1 MAFRNFHQESKRVT
15 ATLEQQ
21 DLRHLFHPCT
31 DLAGHARSGPQIW
44 QRGEGVYVYDNHGKK
59 YLEGMAGLWCTAL
72 GYGEKELARV
82 AAEQMETFCYGPL
95 FAGKSNEPSIR
106 LAAKLAEWVPI
117 EGARFLF
124 GCSGSDANDAQV
136 KLARYYF
143 HAIGQPAK
151 RKFIS
156 RGNAYHGVTVATAA
170 LTGLPAFHKH
180 FGLDMSDVIHLTS
193 PHFYRQGRD
202 GESESEFV
210 ERLGQELEAVIA
222 REGADNIA
230 AMFAEPLMGAGGVI
244 LPPEAYFQ
252 RIQPVLE
259 ANDILLIDDEVVC
272 AFGRTGNPFGCQTYG
287 MRPATMTLAKALS
300 SAYLP
305 ISAVAV
311 PPFMYEA
318 IEQAAGGVGLFAHGL
333 TYSGHPVSA
342 AVAVR
347 NLELME
353 ERGLMAHAAAM
364 SEPFQTALKRLAG
377 HPLVGHQR
385 GIGLIAGLELVAD
398 KDTRA
403 AFPPAEKMAFKVA
416 AACLEEGLVVRA
428 LPGDIVAVCPPL
440 IIDAEQIAELAGKL
454 ERGLDR
460 VLVSLQPSLQGTRSA

>member
-1 MAFRNFHQESKRVT
+1 MN

-21 DLRHLFHPCT
+21 DLQHLFHPCT
-31 DLAGHARSGPQIW
+31 DLPGHARSGPQIW
-44 QRGEGVYVYDNHGKK
+44 QRGEGVYVYDNHGKQ

-106 LAAKLAEWVPI
+106 LAAKLSDWVPI

-136 KLARYYF
+136 KLVRYYF
-143 HAIGQPAK
+143 NAIGKSSK
-151 RKFIS
+151 RKILS

-180 FGLDMSDVIHLTS
+180 FGLNMDEVIHLTS
-193 PHFYRQGRD
+193 PHFYRQGKP
-202 GESESEFV
+202 GESEAEFV
-210 ERLGQELEAVIA
+210 ERLGQELEAVIE

-230 AMFAEPLMGAGGVI
+230 ALFAEPLMGAGGVI
-244 LPPEAYFQ
+244 LPPAGYFE

-259 ANDILLIDDEVVC
+259 ANDILLVDDEVVC
-272 AFGRTGNPFGCQTYG
+272 AFGRTGQAFGCQTYD
-287 MRPATMTLAKALS
+287 MRPATMTMAKALS
-300 SAYLP
+300 SAYVP

-311 PPFMYEA
+311 PPFMYEP
-318 IEQAAGGVGLFAHGL
+318 IEKAAGEVGIFGHGL
-333 TYSGHPVSA
+333 TYSGHPVAA

-364 SEPFQTALKRLAG
+364 APRFQAALAQLG
-377 HPLVGHQR
+377 DHPLVGNQR

-398 KDTRA
+398 KDTRQS
-403 AFPPAEKMAFKVA
+403 FPPADKMAFQVA

-440 IIDAEQIAELAGKL
+440 IINEEQIDELAGKL
-454 ERGLDR
+454 ERGLNR
-460 VLVSLQPSLQGTRSA
+460 VLSSLQATRSA

>member
-1 MAFRNFHQESKRVT
+1 MALS
-15 ATLEQQ
+15 LEQQ
-21 DLRHLFHPCT
+21 DLQYLFHPCT
-31 DLAGHARSGPQIW
+31 DLAGHARSGPHIW
-44 QRGEGVYVYDNHGKK
+44 QHGEGVYVFDNHGKK
-59 YLEGMAGLWCTAL
+59 YLEGMAGLWYTAL

-117 EGARFLF
+117 KGARFLF

-136 KLARYYF
+136 KLVRYYF
-143 HAIGQPAK
+143 EAIGKPSK
-151 RKFIS
+151 RKLLT

-180 FGLDMSDVIHLTS
+180 FGLDMSEVIHLSS
-193 PHFYRQGRD
+193 PHYYRHGKP
-202 GESESEFV
+202 GESEAEFV

-244 LPPEAYFQ
+244 LPPEGYFE

-259 ANDILLIDDEVVC
+259 ANDILLVDDEVVC
-272 AFGRTGNPFGCQTYG
+272 GFGRTGNPFGCQTYG
-287 MRPATMTLAKALS
+287 MRPTTMTMAKALS
-300 SAYLP
+300 SGYVP

-318 IEQAAGGVGLFAHGL
+318 IAEAAGGVGLFAHGL
-333 TYSGHPVSA
+333 TYSGHPVAA

-353 ERGLMAHAAAM
+353 ERGLMAHVAAM
-364 SEPFQTALKRLAG
+364 SLPFQAALKRLG
-377 HPLVGHQR
+377 EHPLVGNQR

-398 KDTRA
+398 KPSRSP
-403 AFPPAEKMAFKVA
+403 FPAAEKMAFKVA

-428 LPGDIVAVCPPL
+428 LAGDIVAVCPPL
-440 IIDAEQIAELAGKL
+440 IINASQIDELAAKL

-460 VLVSLQPSLQGTRSA
+460 ALTQIEAKPQAIRSA

>member
-1 MAFRNFHQESKRVT
+1 MNP
-15 ATLEQQ
+15 TLEQL
-21 DLRHLFHPCT
+21 DLQHLFHPCT
-31 DLAGHARSGPQIW
+31 DLAGHAQSGPQIW
-44 QRGEGVYVYDNHGKK
+44 QRGEGIYVYDNHGKK

-117 EGARFLF
+117 DGARFLF

-136 KLARYYF
+136 KLVRYYF
-143 HAIGQPAK
+143 EAIGKPSK
-151 RKFIS
+151 RKILS

-180 FGLDMSDVIHLTS
+180 FGLHMDDVIHLTS
-193 PHFYRQGRD
+193 PHFYRQGKP
-202 GESESEFV
+202 GESEAEFV
-210 ERLGQELEAVIA
+210 ERLGRELEEVIA

-230 AMFAEPLMGAGGVI
+230 ALFAEPLMGAGGVI
-244 LPPEAYFQ
+244 LPPDGYFE

-259 ANDILLIDDEVVC
+259 ANDILLVDDEVVC
-272 AFGRTGNPFGCQTYG
+272 AFGRTGKAFGCQTYG
-287 MRPATMTLAKALS
+287 MRPATMTMAKALS

-311 PPFMYEA
+311 PPFMYEPIA
-318 IEQAAGGVGLFAHGL
+318 EAAGGVGLFGHGL
-333 TYSGHPVSA
+333 TYSGHPVAA
-342 AVAVR
+342 AVATR

-353 ERGLMAHAAAM
+353 ERGLVAHAARM
-364 SEPFQTALKRLAG
+364 SGPFQAALRELG
-377 HPLVGHQR
+377 EHPLVGNQR

-398 KDTRA
+398 KASKTS
-403 AFPPAEKMAFKVA
+403 FPAAEKMAFRVA

-440 IIDAEQIAELAGKL
+440 IIDEAQIDELATKL

-460 VLVSLQPSLQGTRSA
+460 ALASVKPKVQATSSA

>member
-1 MAFRNFHQESKRVT
+1 MT
-15 ATLEQQ
+15 PTLEQQ
-21 DLRHLFHPCT
+21 DLDYLFHPCT
-31 DLAGHARSGPQIW
+31 DLSGHARSGPLIW
-44 QRGEGVYVYDNHGKK
+44 QRGEGIYVHDQHGRR

-82 AAEQMETFCYGPL
+82 AAEQMESFCYGPL

-136 KLARYYF
+136 KLVRYYF
-143 HAIGQPAK
+143 HAIGKPSK
-151 RKFIS
+151 RKILS

-180 FGLDMSDVIHLTS
+180 FGLAMDDVVHLTS
-193 PHFYRQGRD
+193 PHYYRQGRP
-202 GESESEFV
+202 GESEAEFV
-210 ERLGQELEAVIA
+210 ERLGQELEQVIE

-230 AMFAEPLMGAGGVI
+230 ALFAEPLMGAGGVI
-244 LPPEAYFQ
+244 LPPAGYFE

-259 ANDILLIDDEVVC
+259 ANDILLVDDEVVC

-287 MRPATMTLAKALS
+287 MRPATMTMAKALS

-318 IEQAAGGVGLFAHGL
+318 ISEAAGGVGLFAHGL

-364 SEPFQTALKRLAG
+364 SEPFQAAIKRLG
-377 HPLVGHQR
+377 DHPLVGHQR

-398 KDTRA
+398 KATRTS
-403 AFPPAEKMAFKVA
+403 FPPSEKMAFRVA

-428 LPGDIVAVCPPL
+428 IVGDIIAVCPPL
-440 IIDAEQIAELAGKL
+440 IINEAQIDELAGKL

-460 VLVSLQPSLQGTRSA
+460 ALATVEPMVQATRSA

>member
-1 MAFRNFHQESKRVT
+1 VNDSLGQ
-15 ATLEQQ
+15 L
-21 DLRHLFHPCT
+21 DLAHLFHPCT
-31 DLAGHARSGPQIW
+31 DLATHAKSDPTIW
-44 QRGEGVYVYDNHGKK
+44 SRGEGVYVYDNHGNR

-72 GYGEKELARV
+72 GYGEKELARA

-117 EGARFLF
+117 DGARFLF

-143 HAIGQPAK
+143 HAIGKPSK
-151 RKFIS
+151 RKIIS

-180 FGLDMSDVIHLTS
+180 FGLAMDDVIHLTS
-193 PHFYRQGRD
+193 PHFYRQGKP
-202 GESESEFV
+202 GESEADFV
-210 ERLGQELEAVIA
+210 ERLGQELEEVIA

-244 LPPEAYFQ
+244 LPPAGYFE

-259 ANDILLIDDEVVC
+259 QHEILLIDDEVVC
-272 AFGRTGNPFGCQTYG
+272 AFGRTGQPFGCQTYD
-287 MRPATMTLAKALS
+287 MRPATMTMAKALS

-311 PPFMYEA
+311 PPFMYEP
-318 IEQAAGGVGLFAHGL
+318 IEKASGEVGIFAHGL

-364 SEPFQTALKRLAG
+364 APRFQKALQALG
-377 HPLVGHQR
+377 EHPLVGNQR
-385 GIGLIAGLELVAD
+385 GIGLIGGLELVAD
-398 KDTRA
+398 KTSCQS
-403 AFPPAEKMAFKVA
+403 FPPAEKMAFKVA

-440 IIDAEQIAELAGKL
+440 IISEAEVDELADKL
-454 ERGLDR
+454 RRGLDR
-460 VLVSLQPSLQGTRSA
+460 VYAATQGSRSA

>member
-1 MAFRNFHQESKRVT
+1 MALS
-15 ATLEQQ
+15 LEQL
-21 DLRHLFHPCT
+21 DLQHLFHPST

-44 QRGEGVYVYDNHGKK
+44 QRGEGVYVYDQHGKQ

-117 EGARFLF
+117 DGARFLL

-136 KLARYYF
+136 KLVRYYF
-143 HAIGQPAK
+143 HAIGKPSK
-151 RKFIS
+151 RKILS

-180 FGLDMSDVIHLTS
+180 FGLDMSEVIHLTA
-193 PHFYRQGRD
+193 PHYYRQGKP
-202 GESESEFV
+202 GESEADFV
-210 ERLGQELEAVIA
+210 ERLGQELEAVTE

-230 AMFAEPLMGAGGVI
+230 ALFAEPLMGAGGVI
-244 LPPEAYFQ
+244 LPPAGYFE

-259 ANDILLIDDEVVC
+259 ANDILLVDDEVVC
-272 AFGRTGNPFGCQTYG
+272 AFGRTGNAFGCQTYG
-287 MRPATMTLAKALS
+287 MRPATMTMAKALS

-318 IEQAAGGVGLFAHGL
+318 ISEAAGGVGIFAHGL

-353 ERGLMAHAAAM
+353 ERGLMAHVVAM
-364 SEPFQTALKRLAG
+364 SVPFQDAMKRLRD
-377 HPLVGHQR
+377 HPLVGNQR

-398 KDTRA
+398 KASKTS
-403 AFPPAEKMAFKVA
+403 FPAAEKMAFKVA

-428 LPGDIVAVCPPL
+428 IVGDIIAVCPPL
-440 IIDAEQIAELAGKL
+440 IINEAQIDELAGKL

-460 VLVSLQPSLQGTRSA
+460 ALASVEPRFQATRSA

>member
-1 MAFRNFHQESKRVT
+1 VSVS
-15 ATLEQQ
+15 LGQQ
-21 DLRHLFHPCT
+21 DLAYLFHPCT
-31 DLAGHARSGPQIW
+31 DLASHAKSEPTIW
-44 QRGEGVYVYDNHGKK
+44 SRGEGVYVYDMNGKR

-72 GYGEKELARV
+72 GYGEKELARA

-124 GCSGSDANDAQV
+124 GCSGSDANDAQI
-136 KLARYYF
+136 KLVRYYF
-143 HAIGQPAK
+143 HAIGKPAK
-151 RKFIS
+151 RKILS

-180 FGLDMSDVIHLTS
+180 FGLAMDDVIHLTS
-193 PHFYRQGRD
+193 PHFYRQGRN
-202 GESESEFV
+202 GESEAEFV
-210 ERLGQELEAVIA
+210 ERLGQELEAVIE

-244 LPPEAYFQ
+244 LPPDGYFE

-259 ANDILLIDDEVVC
+259 ANNILLVDDEVVC

-287 MRPATMTLAKALS
+287 MRPATMTMAKALS
-300 SAYLP
+300 SAYSP

-311 PPFMYEA
+311 PPFMYEP
-318 IEQAAGGVGLFAHGL
+318 IEKTAGEVGLFAHGL
-333 TYSGHPVSA
+333 TYAGHPVSA

-364 SEPFQTALKRLAG
+364 APRLQAAIDRLG
-377 HPLVGHQR
+377 EHPLVGHHR

-398 KDTRA
+398 KESRQS
-403 AFPPAEKMAFKVA
+403 FPPADKMAFRVA
-416 AACLEEGLVVRA
+416 AACMEEGLVVRA

-440 IIDAEQIAELAGKL
+440 IINEEQVDELAAKL

-460 VLVSLQPSLQGTRSA
+460 ALGTVQTTRSA